1 MKKPT
6 IRNWIKYCAGTLAV
20 SGMLVT
26 TSCDSNNNQTA
37 EYENEVEAVENEPT
51 TLERE
56 NVNDEIAAVEEV
68 ETDADDRQTANETQ
82 PVAETNDNE
91 FASNESQN
99 QQASN
104 RSSDMSAGTMPDMD
118 SHIEEYKEP
127 NRAISEELTDNNDMA
142 GNQNMDRQN
151 VSNTQ
156 TSDMNQ
162 ESATDMNRQ
171 NTADMNQQ
179 DTSTDMDRENVT
191 NTDTQESYQY
201 GNEQQNTTQQ
211 TNTLDN
217 QQNTTTSDVPQ
228 DSDMNLENNQQGTTN
243 DLQQTEE
250 INQDTRGTTQEM
262 TGENETSDADV
273 DEQAKK
279 FPKSGEYRYSTGNQ
293 ERLGTEEGSED
304 MNRQNTAD
312 MNQQDTSTD
321 MDRENVTNTDSQ
333 ESYQYGNDQQTNQQD
348 NNTYDRQS
356 NTDMNQEGDD
366 LNIIIMERYS
376 VDYADE
382 MSEEERQ
389 RSEEIMSEYNTR
401 RESMRG
407 QMNEETGAY
416 MSPEVEARPTA
427 GSEQLLDQI
436 QSNVNYP
443 NDAQA
448 AKMEGVI
455 FVNFVVDEEGNVMNA
470 TAAEEII
477 TPVET
482 MEYTQ
487 PLNPTKFNE
496 QEIEELKE
504 EMRQEAIRAVQET
517 SGQWQAGQQDGQA
530 VKSEIQLPVRFNL
543 EQPGAD
549 IENR

>member
-162 ESATDMNRQ
+162 ESAT
-171 NTADMNQQ
+171 
-179 DTSTDMDRENVT
+179 
-191 NTDTQESYQY
+191 
-201 GNEQQNTTQQ
+201 
-211 TNTLDN
+211 
-217 QQNTTTSDVPQ
+217 
-228 DSDMNLENNQQGTTN
+228 
-243 DLQQTEE
+243 
-250 INQDTRGTTQEM
+250 
-262 TGENETSDADV
+262 
-273 DEQAKK
+273 
-279 FPKSGEYRYSTGNQ
+279 
-293 ERLGTEEGSED
+293 D